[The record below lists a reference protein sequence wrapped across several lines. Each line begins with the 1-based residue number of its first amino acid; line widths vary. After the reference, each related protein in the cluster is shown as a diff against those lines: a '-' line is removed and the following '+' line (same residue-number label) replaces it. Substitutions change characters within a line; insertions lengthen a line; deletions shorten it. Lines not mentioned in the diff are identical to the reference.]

1 VGNGILPAQAA
12 PLAAVGPP
20 PHLQAFGVPSQVSSA
35 SNIHTVVNHFGGS
48 GPASFSFFDGLSSG
62 LAPPIAGQE
71 GSTLE
76 QFLGRSLKNW
86 KPFTSDADFKEALT
100 DWLDRIT
107 QQLADGGDNSA
118 ALRAVVSYIM
128 TTLGYVSE
136 HGHQLVF
143 KYHKAVM
150 QAMRKSPPL
159 YDPLING
166 AYLHTGLRGAPV
178 QFRLERRGQ
187 TLITVFFTAW
197 WPQTVQPLSRR
208 SVCQAQGCRSVV
220 CRPSWCQPHQR
231 RVQSSTEQQ
240 APCLWHASSGR
251 IWRLTIGPPRHRE
264 WYGSSAE
271 RCITSDVSP
280 VLLYSFRPGSDA
292 QLATNAVHIVARVF
306 ARGCKHSSGISR
318 SSSLCVDS

>member
-71 GSTLE
+71 GPTLE

-166 AYLHTGLRGAPV
+166 PTYT
-178 QFRLERRGQ
+178 
-187 TLITVFFTAW
+187 
-197 WPQTVQPLSRR
+197 
-208 SVCQAQGCRSVV
+208 QAFVE
-220 CRPSWCQPHQR
+220 HLF
-231 RVQSSTEQQ
+231 SS
-240 APCLWHASSGR
+240 ASSGAGR
-251 IWRLTIGPPRHRE
+251 R
-264 WYGSSAE
+264 SSQSSS
-271 RCITSDVSP
+271 RRGGRRQSNPS
-280 VLLYSFRPGSDA
+280 RDA
-292 QLATNAVHIVARVF
+292 QSAKRKAADQSCAVHHGANHTN
-306 ARGCKHSSGISR
+306 GECKAQQSNKRRASGTQAAAASG
-318 SSSLCVDS
+318 D